1 MGMPELIDDPRFLTA
16 VDRADHLDE
25 LHAILIS
32 WLAEHEQEELLREG
46 QKRGLPFGIP
56 ASIEQLLDS
65 QHLKERG
72 FFVEVEH
79 PATGKVRYP
88 GAQFKMGELP
98 YKLKRAP
105 LLGEHNAE
113 VYCNRLGYSK
123 SDLVKL
129 REQGII

>member
-1 MGMPELIDDPRFLTA
+1 
-16 VDRADHLDE
+16 
-25 LHAILIS
+25 
-32 WLAEHEQEELLREG
+32 
-46 QKRGLPFGIP
+46 
-56 ASIEQLLDS
+56 
-65 QHLKERG
+65 
-72 FFVEVEH
+72 VEH